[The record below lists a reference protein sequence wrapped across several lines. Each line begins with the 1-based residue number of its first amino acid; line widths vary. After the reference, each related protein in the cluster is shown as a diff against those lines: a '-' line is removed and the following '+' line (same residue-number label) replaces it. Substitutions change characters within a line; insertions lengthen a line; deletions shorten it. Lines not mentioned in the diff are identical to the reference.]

1 MQVVHASR
9 RAEVGWHVVG
19 RSRDGEARAGG
30 VVVLTLLRTW
40 PARGG
45 EGAQVARHWVE
56 GWHVMWGGWACAP
69 GWCEGECGDVTARGW
84 PEDREKNIWSQ
95 RSEF

>member
-45 EGAQVARHWVE
+45 EGAQVARRVVE
-56 GWHVMWGGWACAP
+56 G
-69 GWCEGECGDVTARGW
+69 
-84 PEDREKNIWSQ
+84 
-95 RSEF
+95 